1 MVLSRKTMA
10 TTAIN
15 LTSNRRSGH
24 RKNPRTNVTV
34 ECRRGSLGL
43 GKNLTVSF
51 LDISEGGVRLT
62 VKEKFVAD
70 EEVEVVLLGCQVGKP
85 IKRQGKVCWAVPI
98 ETGGCCIG
106 VEFEKRLPY
115 IEVMRIAKP

>member
-1 MVLSRKTMA
+1 MA
-10 TTAIN
+10 APTITLA
-15 LTSNRRSGH
+15 SNRRKGH

-43 GKNLTVSF
+43 GKNMADSF

-62 VKEKFVAD
+62 VKVPLNID
-70 EEVEVVLLGCQVGKP
+70 DEVEITLLGCQVGKP
-85 IKRQGKVCWAVPI
+85 FKRQGKVCWAIPI
-98 ETGGCCIG
+98 ENGGCCIG

-115 IEVMRIAKP
+115 VEVMRIAKP